1 MKIEATRE
9 DILVLLELTELD
21 ESAEPTV
28 PAAQARAHDA
38 AERRLPEALLARY
51 RWLTA
56 TGRYPVMVAVEQETC
71 SGCHVRLATM
81 IADRL
86 KRSVAIYAC
95 PRCQRMLYAPELLSE
110 RLAEGGVGGKAGSRR
125 SPRQASAHHS

>member
-9 DILVLLELTELD
+9 DILVLLGLTELD

-28 PAAQARAHDA
+28 SAAQARARDA
-38 AERRLPEALLARY
+38 AERRLPDALLTRY

-56 TGRYPVMVAVEQETC
+56 AGRYPVMVAVERESC

-81 IADRL
+81 LADL
-86 KRSVAIYAC
+86 VKHSIGVYLC
-95 PRCQRMLYAPELLSE
+95 PRCRRMLYAPELLSE
-110 RLAEGGVGGKAGSRR
+110 PKAEDGERKAGSRR
-125 SPRQASAHHS
+125 SSRQSSAQHS

>member
-1 MKIEATRE
+1 MKIEATRQ

-21 ESAEPTV
+21 ESAEPVV
-28 PAAQARAHDA
+28 PAAQARARDA
-38 AERRLPEALLARY
+38 AERRLPDDLLTRY

-56 TGRYPVMVAVEQETC
+56 AGRYPVMVAVEQEAC

-86 KRSVAIYAC
+86 KRSIGIYAC
-95 PRCQRMLYAPELLSE
+95 PRCHRMLYAPELLSQRPAEKGVE
-110 RLAEGGVGGKAGSRR
+110 RKEGSRLR
-125 SPRQASAHHS
+125 PRQTSAHHS